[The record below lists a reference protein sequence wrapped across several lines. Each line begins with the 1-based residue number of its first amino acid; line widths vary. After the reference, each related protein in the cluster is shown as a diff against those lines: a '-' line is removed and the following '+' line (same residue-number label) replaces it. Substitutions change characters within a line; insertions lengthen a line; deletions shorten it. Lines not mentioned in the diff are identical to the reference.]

1 MEMDGSLI
9 MFLTVSFFF
18 FQIKKIIVS
27 LARRD
32 LTEYRSRFNEDKPIH
47 RITTLFKLRKLKNR
61 NAPY

>member
-32 LTEYRSRFNEDKPIH
+32 LTDTDPDLMKTSQFIVSQHCLN
-47 RITTLFKLRKLKNR
+47 
-61 NAPY
+61 